1 MRAPRDFYTPDEVA
15 ERLDLHV
22 RTVRRFIREGKLKAV
37 RIGKQYRIAS
47 RDLDDFV
54 GADERRDSPSRDS
67 RRRRVIVST
76 AVDIEAISP
85 EQSYRIATMLTGTF
99 NAARDES
106 PGKRLDCIY
115 YEELGRLRI
124 VINADLDFA
133 SAVLGMIRG
142 WVPGE
147 QDE

>member
-1 MRAPRDFYTPDEVA
+1 
-15 ERLDLHV
+15 
-22 RTVRRFIREGKLKAV
+22 
-37 RIGKQYRIAS
+37 
-47 RDLDDFV
+47 
-54 GADERRDSPSRDS
+54 
-67 RRRRVIVST
+67 
-76 AVDIEAISP
+76 
-85 EQSYRIATMLTGTF
+85 MLTGTF